1 MKISPYKIYLAKI
14 DLPLKTCKPNRA
26 KCKPNR
32 AKSFQVIR
40 SLTDIAIEMG
50 CQLAPDKNGRRQ
62 DIKFA
67 RHLRFLLP
75 DPSGKTVRW
84 S

>member
-26 KCKPNR
+26 K
-32 AKSFQVIR
+32 SFQVIR
-40 SLTDIAIEMG
+40 SLTDIAIEKG

-62 DIKFA
+62 DKKFA